1 MRTNNSIKNIITTVI
16 MGSLTILIG
25 FIAQRVFVH
34 TLGLEYLG
42 ISGLF
47 TNIVSMLG
55 MIEMGLGT
63 AIIYHLYKPIS
74 ENNVTLVKSLLHFYK
89 TSYRLVALAV
99 TVIGLLIM
107 PFIPYMVGDSSVRI
121 NIFVVYLLFLI
132 DVVLTYLLAYKRS
145 ILYADQKNYIISFIH
160 IGYTLTVNILQ
171 IIILLTTQN
180 FYLYLFVKI
189 GMHVI
194 ENLITNYMVN
204 KRYPYLADGET
215 IPLDKQNK
223 DNVIRNVKAIFIHK
237 FAGFVVLGSDSIII
251 SIFLGIKTVG
261 LYSSYLLVISGI
273 TYMILQLFASV
284 TASIGNLL
292 INSDHKKSFN
302 TYKRVRFA
310 NFWLGSIGSIAFLV
324 SMDSFVKVWLGEQY
338 ILPNGVLLAL
348 GINLYLQL
356 TRAVTESFKDA
367 SGIFYQDRHIAI
379 IESVVNIVF
388 AIIFLQYFGLAGVF
402 MGTICSNL
410 LLHLYSYPKYAYT
423 QLFKRSYKNYYLEFC
438 EYLVIALV
446 SGATAFVI
454 SRMIIVPGAVQQ
466 LVIDILI
473 SVIVPTMII
482 YGIYRNSDEMT
493 YFKDLAQKLIA
504 NTNKLTPNMQ
514 GLYIRSKL
522 MGRRLLLWNQ
532 K

>member
-1 MRTNNSIKNIITTVI
+1 MRTSNSIKNIITTVT
-16 MGSLTILIG
+16 MGFLTILIG

-74 ENNVTLVKSLLHFYK
+74 ENNVSLVKSLLHFYK

-99 TVIGLLIM
+99 TVIGLMIM
-107 PFIPYMVGDSSVRI
+107 PFIPYMVSDSSVQT
-121 NIFVVYLLFLI
+121 NIFVVYLIFLM
-132 DVVLTYLLAYKRS
+132 DVILTYLLAYKRS

-171 IIILLTTQN
+171 IIILLTTQS
-180 FYLYLFVKI
+180 FYLYLLVKI
-189 GMHVI
+189 VLHFI
-194 ENLITNYMVN
+194 ENLLTNYVV
-204 KRYPYLADGET
+204 KRRYPYLFDSEVL
-215 IPLDKQNK
+215 PLDKQNK
-223 DNVIRNVKAIFIHK
+223 DNVIKNVKAIFIHK
-237 FAGFVVLGSDSIII
+237 FAGFVVLGSDNIII
-251 SIFLGIKTVG
+251 SIFLGIKMVG
-261 LYSSYLLVISGI
+261 LYSSYQLVITGV
-273 TYMILQLFASV
+273 TYIISQLFASI

-292 INSDHKKSFN
+292 VSSDYKKSFK
-302 TYKRVRFA
+302 TYSRVRLA

-324 SMDSFVKVWLGEQY
+324 SMNSFVNIWLGEQY

-356 TRAVTESFKDA
+356 TRSVTESFKDA
-367 SGIFYQDRHIAI
+367 SGIFHQDRHIAI
-379 IESVVNIVF
+379 IESAVNIVF

-423 QLFKRSYKNYYLEFC
+423 QLFKRSYKNYYIEFTQH
-438 EYLVIALV
+438 LVIALV
-446 SGATAFVI
+446 AGVITFTVSRLFVVESVLI
-454 SRMIIVPGAVQQ
+454 QFLINVALSITIPSA
-466 LVIDILI
+466 ILY
-473 SVIVPTMII
+473 M
-482 YGIYRNSDEMT
+482 IYRNSDEFK
-493 YFKDLAQKLIA
+493 YFKELKHKTLGTVKRKIKHRA
-504 NTNKLTPNMQ
+504 
-514 GLYIRSKL
+514 
-522 MGRRLLLWNQ
+522 
-532 K
+532 